1 MPIMIDILD
10 TVLRNLLSPA
20 VLFFALGLGAGLAR
34 SDLSIPEALAK
45 GLALYLML
53 AIGFK
58 GGVAVRGHG
67 LDGTLAATLI
77 VAGALSFAMPLLAYA
92 LLRATT
98 GVSRT
103 DAGAIAAHYGSISLV
118 TFVTAIKFLE
128 DIGMEGEG
136 FMVAAA
142 AVMETPAIVAGL
154 WLARRSVS
162 GETDRRHGLTGDLV
176 REICLNGSV
185 VILLGAFAIG
195 LMTGARGQEALGP
208 FIGPPFQGILAL
220 FLLDLGLLVARRLS
234 GGTRLSLGL
243 VAFGLYMPLLGAA
256 IGLAAGM
263 TLGLSAGGTALFAV
277 LCASASYIAVPA
289 ALRLA
294 LPQANPALSLAMS
307 LGVTFPFNVAFGI
320 PLYAEAARHLVGIP

>member
-1 MPIMIDILD
+1 MVEIVD
-10 TVLRNLLSPA
+10 TILRNLLSPA

-67 LDGTLAATLI
+67 FDTTLLATLATAAL
-77 VAGALSFAMPLLAYA
+77 LSFAMPIIAYA
-92 LLRATT
+92 LLRATS

-118 TFVTAIKFLE
+118 TFVTALKFLE
-128 DIGMEGEG
+128 ELGLDSEG

-154 WLARRSVS
+154 WLARRSIS
-162 GETDRRHGLTGDLV
+162 GEADKRHGLTGDLV

-195 LMTGARGQEALGP
+195 LLTGDRGQEALGP

-234 GGTRLSLGL
+234 AGTRLSVGL
-243 VAFGLYMPLLGAA
+243 IAFAFYMPILGAG
-256 IGLAAGM
+256 IGLAAGWS
-263 TLGLSAGGTALFAV
+263 LGLSVGGTALFAV

-294 LPQANPALSLAMS
+294 LPQANPALSLTMS
-307 LGVTFPFNVAFGI
+307 LALTFPFNVALGI
-320 PLYAEAARHLVGIP
+320 PLYTEAARLLVGG